1 MNIPDTTLEITTL
14 GRFSL
19 SLEGKSVTATWP
31 DETVKALFCS
41 LFSPFYRH
49 FTWDRICRSM
59 WGVPSTQTSRRRLEE
74 VFIRPLND
82 FLIDEL
88 GFSPLI
94 SGDEGIRLDY
104 RRIQVDAFEFHRTAL
119 EGLRLLSIGN
129 HAAARE
135 SLSRAESLYGGD
147 YLPGIAGS
155 IITNAR
161 TGLESLHRTVIT
173 DSLLLTRDTGSPGP
187 DRMTEFGQ
195 YMSAARRPVH
205 AFTYGTEESI

>member
-1 MNIPDTTLEITTL
+1 METHDTKLEITTL
-14 GRFSL
+14 GRFSM
-19 SLEGKSVTATWP
+19 SLEGTPVATTWP

-41 LFSPFYRH
+41 LFSPLNRH
-49 FTWDRICRSM
+49 FTWDRICRSI
-59 WGVPSTQTSRRRLEE
+59 WGVPATQTSRRRLEE

-104 RRIQVDAFEFHRTAL
+104 RRIQVDAFEFHSTAL

-135 SLSRAESLYGGD
+135 TLSRAESLYGGD
-147 YLPGIAGS
+147 YLPGIAGP

-173 DSLLLTRDTGSPGP
+173 DSLPLTRDTGSPVP
-187 DRMTEFGQ
+187 DRMTGFGQ
-195 YMSAARRPVH
+195 YMSAATARTHLYVRP
-205 AFTYGTEESI
+205 